1 MGGKELLIVAIVRM
15 HRSTKDVWCVLFT
28 DCQKKSALPPRLNE
42 RTLQYSPSSDLA
54 VFLGLKM
61 ILTHHHACRARLSLE
76 RTRDKC
82 IDRSKHILHIEDVA
96 FTIW

>member
-42 RTLQYSPSSDLA
+42 RTIA
-54 VFLGLKM
+54 VFTEFRPRW
-61 ILTHHHACRARLSLE
+61 ISW
-76 RTRDKC
+76 
-82 IDRSKHILHIEDVA
+82 IEHDCDSPPKLRVFA
-96 FTIW
+96 LA